1 MHTVI
6 ILNKH
11 SSDLL
16 KDFKFLFKPFVDEG
30 IVSFCDWNESGT
42 DVKTSVPDLY
52 RLIKGKPDWRA
63 VVIDTDSMCEHLS
76 GPVADEKNPFDF
88 PTEVL
93 DDMPRESNVP
103 MVRLAHMICGY
114 PTAVTKNFVKGFEFF
129 DPELNGIR
137 RIPEEGLTETAITEL
152 EEHYG
157 ELKSIYMEE
166 VIPEE
171 IIKAREALVEKYDFT
186 DVRPR
191 ELIFVG
197 TRKHRVDEDHIY
209 ASWKTQLE
217 MSSSNFCERNNYPT
231 SCRFVCYSITNRE
244 NSRYMRELIEFWLS
258 VLTLAINRV
267 SASTLQAYKLYRL
280 SVDISNEELGD
291 LLNKHLNK
299 METAYSFIQERL
311 RVRPE
316 YSFAP
321 EDNLVPKQEI
331 PVIFEGIS
339 GRELYMETKRIGL
352 SRDCPED
359 ELKLWNSD
367 IIEKKKEIAKYMK
380 APRRAI
386 DKASQHL
393 KSRTES
399 FYGDE
404 FELDEFQVA
413 DLQEEID
420 RLEQEVLACDTRS
433 IIDYQKIKSE
443 MEDVDREVKKDIA
456 FRMSKNLVIGTGLAA
471 LFVYMVGFFPYLINS
486 MKLGGKEFQASLLL
500 VVGALTATAM
510 GGLIALF
517 ILRHRMIKSMER
529 FNSLVKKLVNG
540 VNASAHKFEEYFSI
554 VCSYMKAQSVFAGI
568 RLKKDSVTSSKFL
581 LRAHKQALKVSMER
595 DEELLA
601 SYGIRREPEPERNV
615 TTFFNEAKMPKD
627 NLLYFYETCKV
638 DAEIPINNTGDLVRA
653 PYKFISKFKV
663 EREDIFE
670 EAKGEH

>member
-30 IVSFCDWNESGT
+30 TISFCDWNESGT

-52 RLIKGKPDWRA
+52 RLIKGKPEWRA
-63 VVIDTDSMCEHLS
+63 VVIGTDSMCENPH

-88 PTEVL
+88 PSEAGYAI
-93 DDMPRESNVP
+93 PSESKVP
-103 MVRLAHMICGY
+103 MIRLAHIICGY
-114 PTAVTKNFVKGFEFF
+114 PASTVKNFVKGFEFF

-137 RIPEEGLTETAITEL
+137 RICESDLNEEQIYQLSQT
-152 EEHYG
+152 YG
-157 ELKSIYMEE
+157 DQLKSIYMEE
-166 VIPEE
+166 PVPEE
-171 IIKAREALVEKYDFT
+171 IRRAREALVEQYSFT

-191 ELIFVG
+191 EMIFIA
-197 TRKHRVDEDHIY
+197 TRKHRSDEDHIY

-217 MSSSNFCERNNYPT
+217 MSSSNFCERNNYPNN
-231 SCRFVCYSITNRE
+231 CRFICYSITNRE
-244 NSRYMRELIEFWLS
+244 NSRYMKELVEFWLS
-258 VLTLAINRV
+258 VLTISINRI

-280 SVDISNEELGD
+280 GVNISEEELGD

-321 EDNLVPKQEI
+321 EEELVPKQEI

-339 GRELYMETKRIGL
+339 GRELYVETKRIGL

-359 ELKLWNSD
+359 ELKLWNND
-367 IIEKKKEIAKYMK
+367 MLEKKREIAQYMK

-404 FELDEFQVA
+404 YELDEFQVA
-413 DLQEEID
+413 DLVEEID
-420 RLEQEVLACDTRS
+420 RLEQEVLSCDTRS
-433 IIDYQKIKSE
+433 IIDYQKIKTE
-443 MEDVDREVKKDIA
+443 MDDIDRKVKKDIA
-456 FRMSKNLVIGTGLAA
+456 FRMSKNLVLGTGAAA
-471 LFVYMVGFFPYLINS
+471 LFIYMMGFFPYLINS
-486 MKLGGKEFQASLLL
+486 LKLGGDEFKASLLL
-500 VVGALTATAM
+500 VLGAVFVTAI

-517 ILRHRMIKSMER
+517 ILRHKMIKSMER

-540 VNASAHKFEEYFSI
+540 VNASAHRFEDYFSI
-554 VCSYMKAQSVFAGI
+554 VCSYMKAQSVFSGI

-601 SYGIRREPEPERNV
+601 SYGIKREPEPERNV
-615 TTFFNEAKMPKD
+615 TSFFNENKMPKD
-627 NLLYFYETCKV
+627 NRLYYYEPCKV
-638 DAEIPINNTGDLVRA
+638 DAEIQINDTGDMVRA
-653 PYKFISKFKV
+653 PYKFVAKIKV
-663 EREDIFE
+663 EREDIFD
-670 EAKGEH
+670 EAKGD